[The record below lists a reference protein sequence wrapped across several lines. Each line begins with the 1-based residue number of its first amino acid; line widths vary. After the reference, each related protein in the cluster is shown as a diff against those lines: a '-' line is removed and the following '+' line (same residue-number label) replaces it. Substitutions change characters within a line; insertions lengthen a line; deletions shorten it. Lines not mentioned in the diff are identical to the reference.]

1 MRAPLRFQE
10 LQREVEAWCTERS
23 IKCTSEFSVDDE
35 ENPAFRIEAHGKTL
49 HFRLVKG
56 WPPII
61 EVRRDDYPDDD
72 RALRLLRVNNDNS
85 WNPDLGSL
93 LEPWSKG
100 SPFADMTPVKPS
112 VKPHPFTPSA

>member
-10 LQREVEAWCTERS
+10 LQREVEAWCREKA
-23 IKCTSEFSVDDE
+23 IVCTSEFHDDDE
-35 ENPAFRIEAHGKTL
+35 ATPAFRVEVGGKYL

-61 EVRRDDYPDDD
+61 EVRRDDFPDDE

-85 WNPDLGSL
+85 WNPPLPSL
-93 LEPWSKG
+93 LEPFTLG
-100 SPFADMTPVKPS
+100 APFPEVVTRTAQA
-112 VKPHPFTPSA
+112 KPHPFTPST

>member
-10 LQREVEAWCTERS
+10 LQREVESWCTERN
-23 IKCTSEFSVDDE
+23 IRCTSEFSVDDE
-35 ENPAFRIEAHGKTL
+35 EIPAFRIEADGKKL

-61 EVRRDDYPDDD
+61 EVRRDDFPDDEH
-72 RALRLLRVNNDNS
+72 ALRLLRVNNDNS
-85 WNPDLGSL
+85 WNPELGSL

-100 SPFADMTPVKPS
+100 RPFEEMTPPKTS
-112 VKPHPFTPSA
+112 LKPHPFTPSA